1 MSLLH
6 EGFEVHDTLNPKLW
20 DINSQ
25 LMLPEVRQKLIDI
38 VSAFED
44 YIDVPIHIVDAQVC
58 GSNASYNYTSNSDLD
73 LHVIANFDLMDVP
86 EGLLQQLYNAKKSSF
101 NRETDITIHGIQV
114 EIYVQDIKSQVNSN
128 GIYSICDNDWVKE
141 PKPIKSIT
149 KHNTEKE
156 FEKWSDHIQQVLAE
170 NDYNAIVDTV
180 NMLYLMRTNSLA
192 VDGEYSKGNQLFKE
206 IRNAGYLKE
215 LKDAML
221 SCLSRQL
228 TLEGCTAGV
237 IVNRI
242 DESYFS
248 TRKFVDCCK

>member
-58 GSNASYNYTSNSDLD
+58 GSNASYNYTSSSDLD

-170 NDYNAIVDTV
+170 NDYNAIVDTI

-206 IRNAGYLKE
+206 IRNAGYLKK
-215 LKDAML
+215 LK
-221 SCLSRQL
+221 
-228 TLEGCTAGV
+228 E
-237 IVNRI
+237 
-242 DESYFS
+242 
-248 TRKFVDCCK
+248 